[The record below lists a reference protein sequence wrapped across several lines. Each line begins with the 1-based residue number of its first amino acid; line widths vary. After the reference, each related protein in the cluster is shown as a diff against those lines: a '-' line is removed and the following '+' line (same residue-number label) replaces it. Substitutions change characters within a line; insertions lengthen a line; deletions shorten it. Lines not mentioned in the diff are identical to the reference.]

1 MQVTTNVVRLP
12 SIVVDA
18 YLDILKQSIT
28 PILSEENLPSKS
40 QAKMLEMAQYAAQ
53 KSVCMK
59 FMKELETAGLFE
71 GVVSIDF
78 PGFKWTRGAKFCYAV
93 DCITPCLV
101 KTMALE
107 MVEGRDISEYLDF
120 LEAWDALRVDSS
132 ASELLSDVEGPAAR
146 RLEDHILGLTRVN
159 ATLMV
164 GETPTVIMRL
174 LSNVKTGL
182 DNKVDT
188 PLDMLDQD
196 MELLM
201 HNVVTYL

>member
-12 SIVVDA
+12 SVVVDA

-40 QAKMLEMAQYAAQ
+40 QAKMIEVAQFAAQ

-59 FMKELETAGLFE
+59 FMKEIEAAGLFE
-71 GVVSIDF
+71 NVISIDY
-78 PGFKWTRGAKFCYAV
+78 PGFKWTRGSKFCYAV
-93 DCITPCLV
+93 DCIPACLV
-101 KTMALE
+101 KTMAIE
-107 MVEGRDISEYLDF
+107 MVGGRDVSEYLDF
-120 LEAWDALRVDSS
+120 LEAWDALRVDSA
-132 ASELLSDVEGPAAR
+132 ASELLNDVEGPAAR
-146 RLEDHILGLTRVN
+146 RLEDHILGLTRAN

-164 GETPTVIMRL
+164 GETPSVIMRL

-182 DNKVDT
+182 DNQVET

>member
-40 QAKMLEMAQYAAQ
+40 QAKMLEMALFAAQ

-59 FMKELETAGLFE
+59 FMKEIETAGLFE

-78 PGFKWTRGAKFCYAV
+78 PGFKWTRGSKFCYAV

-107 MVEGRDISEYLDF
+107 MVDGRDVSEYLDF

-164 GETPTVIMRL
+164 GETPSVIMRL

-182 DNKVDT
+182 DNQVDT

-201 HNVVTYL
+201 HNATTYL

>member
-40 QAKMLEMAQYAAQ
+40 QAKMLEMALFAAQ

-59 FMKELETAGLFE
+59 FMKEIETAGLFE

-78 PGFKWTRGAKFCYAV
+78 PGFKWTRGSKFCYAV

-107 MVEGRDISEYLDF
+107 MVDGRDVSEYLDF

-146 RLEDHILGLTRVN
+146 RLEDHILGLTRAN

-164 GETPTVIMRL
+164 GETPSVIMRL

-182 DNKVDT
+182 DNQVDT

-201 HNVVTYL
+201 HNATTYL